1 MIRFSGNGL
10 TNQKGRCHSSQ
21 MRLRNSTFR
30 AAAAPTVLVAALAL
44 LTAACGGG
52 SSSSSSKGPATS
64 TGTEAPTTVR
74 LGYFPNV
81 THATAIVGVES
92 GIFKTALGPNTLQTQ
107 TFNAGPAA
115 VEALF

>member
-1 MIRFSGNGL
+1 MIWFSGNGL

-21 MRLRNSTFR
+21 MRLRSSGFR
-30 AAAAPTVLVAALAL
+30 RGAAPALLVAALAL
-44 LTAACGGG
+44 LGAACGGGG
-52 SSSSSSKGPATS
+52 SSSSSSNGSAAT
-64 TGTEAPTTVR
+64 TGTEAPTAVR

-107 TFNAGPAA
+107 TFNAG
-115 VEALF
+115 